1 MYCKLLWIKAYA
13 KYVNVKY
20 KTMYAIP
27 FKTFKHKQKN
37 VKLNPKFYKQPVQK
51 L

>member
-1 MYCKLLWIKAYA
+1 M
-13 KYVNVKY
+13 
-20 KTMYAIP
+20 P

-51 L
+51 CYNCNETSYL